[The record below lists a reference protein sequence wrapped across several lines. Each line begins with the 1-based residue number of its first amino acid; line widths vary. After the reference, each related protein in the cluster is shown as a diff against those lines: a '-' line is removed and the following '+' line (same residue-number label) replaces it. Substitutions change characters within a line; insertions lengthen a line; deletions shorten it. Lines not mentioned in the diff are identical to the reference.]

1 MYIILTVNES
11 EKAKVIESYFH
22 FLKYILYN
30 NNTHFIYLFFIYL
43 SCSLILF
50 SYNDFI

>member
-1 MYIILTVNES
+1 MYIILTVDES

-30 NNTHFIYLFFIYL
+30 NNTHFIYFSDLN
-43 SCSLILF
+43 ILAVV
-50 SYNDFI
+50 